1 MVPLIE
7 ELAARDNLILSDRLT
22 RQSILKRNKSLIRIF
37 IILKLKRYIST
48 ILKLNIINAVV
59 MPCRFILHSR

>member
-48 ILKLNIINAVV
+48 ILKLNIINVVV
-59 MPCRFILHSR
+59 MPCSFILHSR